1 MARINLLPWRAERRR
16 QRQREFFM
24 QLGAAALAAVGFLLL
39 WGFWMGMR
47 IDNQNERNAYL
58 QDQIKQVDARLTK
71 INDLEKVR
79 AQLLAR
85 KQIIEQLQANRSQ
98 MVHLFDEL
106 VKTIPGSARLTSI
119 KQAGDQMVLGG
130 VAQSNASV
138 ADYMRN
144 IEASP
149 WMGQT
154 DLSKTENSHDA
165 SRMPYSFGLTV
176 ALQKPKDDGAG
187 QGQGATVP
195 ASSSTSGAVALQ
207 QPKLGNGAAGGDIP
221 PAPIPRTPAER
232 AQVDAMIKALE
243 EGQDKPDAT
252 PAIRARDAAMIKAL
266 KEAEAK
272 ADPSTQA
279 KAGTTPASVTT
290 AGGAK

>member
-1 MARINLLPWRAERRR
+1 MAHINLLPWRAERRKV
-16 QRQREFFM
+16 RQREFFT
-24 QLGAAALAAVGFLLL
+24 QLGAAALVAIGFLLL
-39 WGFWMGMR
+39 WWLWMDMR

-119 KQAGDQMVLGG
+119 KQNGDHMVLGG

-144 IEASP
+144 IEVSP
-149 WMGQT
+149 WMGQA

-176 ALQKPKDDGAG
+176 ALQRPKQDDGAA
-187 QGQGATVP
+187 QGSVMPAAPSSSGSLVAPATPVATKAAVGTPPVTAP
-195 ASSSTSGAVALQ
+195 ASTPS
-207 QPKLGNGAAGGDIP
+207 NAAP
-221 PAPIPRTPAER
+221 
-232 AQVDAMIKALE
+232 VK
-243 EGQDKPDAT
+243 
-252 PAIRARDAAMIKAL
+252 
-266 KEAEAK
+266 
-272 ADPSTQA
+272 
-279 KAGTTPASVTT
+279 
-290 AGGAK
+290 GGAK

>member
-1 MARINLLPWRAERRR
+1 MAHINLLPWRAERRK

-24 QLGAAALAAVGFLLL
+24 QLGAAALAAIGFLLL
-39 WGFWMGMR
+39 WGIWMGMR

-176 ALQKPKDDGAG
+176 ALQKPKDDGTG
-187 QGQGATVP
+187 QGNAAP
-195 ASSSTSGAVALQ
+195 ASSSTSGA
-207 QPKLGNGAAGGDIP
+207 PGAPLMPAKPQAKPGTLP
-221 PAPIPRTPAER
+221 TAPAPVQPS
-232 AQVDAMIKALE
+232 
-243 EGQDKPDAT
+243 AT
-252 PAIRARDAAMIKAL
+252 PVK
-266 KEAEAK
+266 
-272 ADPSTQA
+272 
-279 KAGTTPASVTT
+279 
-290 AGGAK
+290 GGAK

>member
-1 MARINLLPWRAERRR
+1 MARINLLPWRAERRK
-16 QRQREFFM
+16 QRQREFFT
-24 QLGAAALAAVGFLLL
+24 QLGAAALAAIGFLLL

-119 KQAGDQMVLGG
+119 KQNGDQMVLGG

-149 WMGQT
+149 WMGQA

-176 ALQKPKDDGAG
+176 ALQKPKDDGASL
-187 QGQGATVP
+187 GAAP
-195 ASSSTSGAVALQ
+195 ASSGTAGAT
-207 QPKLGNGAAGGDIP
+207 AAP
-221 PAPIPRTPAER
+221 VVSATPRVKPASAPAPTQPS
-232 AQVDAMIKALE
+232 AMPVK
-243 EGQDKPDAT
+243 
-252 PAIRARDAAMIKAL
+252 
-266 KEAEAK
+266 
-272 ADPSTQA
+272 
-279 KAGTTPASVTT
+279 
-290 AGGAK
+290 GGAK

>member
-1 MARINLLPWRAERRR
+1 MARINLLPWRAERRKI
-16 QRQREFFM
+16 RQREFFM
-24 QLGAAALAAVGFLLL
+24 QLGAAALAAVGVLLL

-47 IDNQNERNAYL
+47 VDNQNERNAYL

-106 VKTIPGSARLTSI
+106 VKTIPSSARLTSI
-119 KQAGDQMVLGG
+119 KQAGDQMVLDG

-144 IEASP
+144 IETSP

-154 DLSKTENSHDA
+154 DLSKTENSHDS
-165 SRMPYSFGLTV
+165 SRMPYKFGLTV
-176 ALQKPKDDGAG
+176 ALQKPKDDS
-187 QGQGATVP
+187 QNPATP
-195 ASSSTSGAVALQ
+195 ASSGTSAAAPKSVVTPSANAQAPAGAE
-207 QPKLGNGAAGGDIP
+207 
-221 PAPIPRTPAER
+221 PA
-232 AQVDAMIKALE
+232 K
-243 EGQDKPDAT
+243 
-252 PAIRARDAAMIKAL
+252 
-266 KEAEAK
+266 
-272 ADPSTQA
+272 
-279 KAGTTPASVTT
+279 
-290 AGGAK
+290 GGAK

>member
-1 MARINLLPWRAERRR
+1 MARINLLPWRAERRK
-16 QRQREFFM
+16 QRQREFFT
-24 QLGAAALAAVGFLLL
+24 QLGASALAAIGFLLL
-39 WGFWMGMR
+39 WGIWMGMR

-106 VKTIPGSARLTSI
+106 VKTVPGSDRLTSI
-119 KQAGDQMVLGG
+119 KQAGDQMVLDG

-138 ADYMRN
+138 AEYMRN

-149 WMGQT
+149 WMGQA

-176 ALQKPKDDGAG
+176 ALQKPKDDGNG
-187 QGQGATVP
+187 QGQAGQNGAAP
-195 ASSSTSGAVALQ
+195 ASSSTSAAKVIPVVPAAVGTKPAVALPAPAQ
-207 QPKLGNGAAGGDIP
+207 
-221 PAPIPRTPAER
+221 APIPPSAAPA
-232 AQVDAMIKALE
+232 K
-243 EGQDKPDAT
+243 
-252 PAIRARDAAMIKAL
+252 
-266 KEAEAK
+266 
-272 ADPSTQA
+272 
-279 KAGTTPASVTT
+279 
-290 AGGAK
+290 GGAK